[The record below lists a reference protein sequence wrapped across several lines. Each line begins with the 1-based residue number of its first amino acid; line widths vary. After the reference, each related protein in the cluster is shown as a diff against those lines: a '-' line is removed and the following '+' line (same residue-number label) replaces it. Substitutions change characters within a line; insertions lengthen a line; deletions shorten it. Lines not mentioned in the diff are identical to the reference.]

1 MYGSFSSL
9 SDSTNKKFP
18 ENLLHN
24 LKKSKYVSSYTD
36 AHATNSMLDKLIFLK
51 VKM

>member
-1 MYGSFSSL
+1 MYGTFSSL

-24 LKKSKYVSSYTD
+24 LKKSKYVTSYTD
-36 AHATNSMLDKLIFLK
+36 ATNSMVNKLIFFK
-51 VKM
+51 GKNVP